1 MVDFKVCALALGA
14 WRGETVASLRRV
26 HIVTG
31 VPPLLISLLVSAC
44 LGALIGL
51 VRQWREQAL
60 TETDVD
66 LGGVRTYTMWALLG
80 CLSAYASRQFF
91 LPVFAV
97 VLVLVGVQQIAS
109 VMRAAAQRTGS
120 TSFASALITVFVG
133 ALVFWQQREVAIVL
147 AAATMVLIG
156 VKQPLHSWT
165 RAFTAADIRATLQF
179 VAITG
184 VILPL
189 VPNRDMGPYAAFNP
203 YGTWLMV
210 VLISG
215 VGFAG
220 YIAVRLLGAG
230 AGLLLTSVLGGVA
243 SSTATTLT
251 FSRRSKEDPSQ
262 SLDYSMAV
270 VTASTVMLPRTLVIV
285 AVISPALAKA
295 LLLPV
300 AITAVPGLAF
310 IVWWWFARRHRTQAD
325 NGTPVVSNPLQL
337 STAIKFALLYSAI
350 AFGVKALTESGNA
363 GGTLPLSFVSGLT
376 DMAAIALSMASNAA
390 DQSIPLR
397 LATHAIV
404 LAAISNSL
412 LKAGLAIGL
421 GSPALRKLTALVLG
435 LTAVAGGIAMLFAP
449 A

>member
-1 MVDFKVCALALGA
+1 MFRWLTG
-14 WRGETVASLRRV
+14 GETVASPAEAHTLGRV
-26 HIVTG
+26 S
-31 VPPLLISLLVSAC
+31 PLLTSLLVSAC

-51 VRQWREQAL
+51 VRQWREQSKP
-60 TETDVD
+60 ESDID
-66 LGGVRTYTMWALLG
+66 LGGVRTYTLWAMLG

-91 LPVFAV
+91 LPVIAV
-97 VLVLVGVQQIAS
+97 TLVLVGVQQIAS
-109 VMRAAAQRTGS
+109 VVRAPGQRTGT

-147 AAATMVLIG
+147 SAATMVLIG
-156 VKQPLHSWT
+156 VKQPIHSWT
-165 RAFTAADIRATLQF
+165 RAFNAADIRATLQF
-179 VAITG
+179 VAISG

-189 VPNRDMGPYAAFNP
+189 VPNREMGPYAAFNP
-203 YGTWLMV
+203 YDTWMMV

-230 AGLLLTSVLGGVA
+230 AGLLLTSVLGGLA

-251 FSRRSKEDPSQ
+251 FSRRSKEDSEQ

-285 AVISPALAKA
+285 AIISPALAKA
-295 LLLPV
+295 LLLPL

-310 IVWWWFARRHRTQAD
+310 IIWWWFARHHRTKTNEVD
-325 NGTPVVSNPLQL
+325 DSPTVRNPLQL

-350 AFGVKALTESGNA
+350 AFGVKALTESGHA

-376 DMAAIALSMASNAA
+376 DMAAIALSMARNAA

-421 GSPALRKLTALVLG
+421 GSPQLRKLTALVLG
-435 LTAVAGGIAMLFAP
+435 LTAAAGAVAMFFAP
-449 A
+449 AA